1 MAEYLDTKGCRTL
14 LDVGCGPGTY
24 SFSLGLANP
33 ELELHLLDL
42 PEVIQ
47 VAREIQTRY
56 PVKNRIHYHEMD
68 LTAAEIPG
76 SYDLVLVSN
85 SLHMLGEEESRE
97 LLARLHAAVNPGG
110 SVVVQAQFLDEDRL
124 GKRWPILL
132 DLIQLCITPCG
143 RNHSAG
149 ETKGWMEAAGF
160 QDIEICDMGLLNTNS
175 FLRGYKLRGY
185 KRPAPQALSG
195 RGRT

>member
-1 MAEYLDTKGCRTL
+1 MTLLTSSLADYLDTNGCTTL
-14 LDVGCGPGTY
+14 LDLGCGPGTY

-33 ELELHLLDL
+33 GLELHLLDL

-47 VAREIQTRY
+47 VAREIQKRY
-56 PVKNRIHYHEMD
+56 PVKNGIHYHE
-68 LTAAEIPG
+68 G

-85 SLHMLGEEESRE
+85 SLHMLGAEGSRE
-97 LLARLHAAVNPGG
+97 LLARLYAAVNPGG
-110 SVVVQAQFLDEDRL
+110 SVVVQAQFLDENRL
-124 GKRWPILL
+124 GRRWLILL

-185 KRPAPQALSG
+185 KRPAPQAPSG